1 MQKAAFSHW
10 TNSCWLRPVQP
21 STPQFSLLQPTTF
34 QFSLVKTST
43 VQNSPVL
50 LTTAQY
56 SPVQHSAVHYSQP
69 PPVQVKVYHHVY
81 ISTLSR
87 QSFAQKH
94 PGLVWWWFVWI
105 SNSESFYKDAV
116 DNDCFCLLVFSLFF
130 TLFLTFFMSHF
141 LSHFIFWLGGYC
153 LFWKRKRAAGP
164 SETALF
170 KGASIREKEMII
182 LESNLESGFRNWP
195 K

>member
-1 MQKAAFSHW
+1 MHSSLLHQIIHSPPSLSMVDWLPIVYSESSVGNKVLELFVLGFFY
-10 TNSCWLRPVQP
+10 TNSKLASLPSLDGDDQP
-21 STPQFSLLQPTTF
+21 NKYFYKKDTF
-34 QFSLVKTST
+34 ICV
-43 VQNSPVL
+43 
-50 LTTAQY
+50 
-56 SPVQHSAVHYSQP
+56 
-69 PPVQVKVYHHVY
+69 
-81 ISTLSR
+81 LSR
-87 QSFAQKH
+87 LINFFLPCLLFGDDLSGSLIQNLFD
-94 PGLVWWWFVWI
+94 
-105 SNSESFYKDAV
+105 KDSV
-116 DNDCFCLLVFSLFF
+116 DNDCFVCLFHFLFF
-130 TLFLTFFMSHF
+130 TLFLTFQSHF